1 MNRFILLI
9 SFLGLTGMGSFAQ
22 KSEMATVANQFINSL
37 DKNQKLK
44 ALFPFVSE
52 ERYNFHFVPR
62 DDRKGISVN
71 ELTPSQ
77 KEAAMTL
84 MKFCLSSDAYRKAT
98 EIMQLEI
105 ILKGIENRPDTN
117 HFRDPGKYFF
127 SIFGIPGNTT
137 TWGWRVEGHHV
148 SLNFSAKNNSLVS
161 GTPGF
166 FGSNPAVVPAGPQKG
181 KEILKDET
189 EKGFTLLHSF
199 SGEQLKKVI
208 FDTTAPGDIFTFDKR
223 KAMIEHPGGIGYSEM
238 NGGQQ
243 QNLLRLIELYVHRY
257 TKLFADDLMKEI
269 QDAGLENLK
278 FSWAGARQP
287 GIGNLHYY
295 RVQGPTLIIEYDNT
309 QNNGNHVHSVI
320 RDLKHDFGGD
330 ELLEHYLKTNKAER

>member
-1 MNRFILLI
+1 MNRFVLVI
-9 SFLGLTGMGSFAQ
+9 SFVAFTAMGCLAQ
-22 KSEMATVANQFINSL
+22 KVEMATVANQFLNSL
-37 DKNQKLK
+37 DKDQKLK
-44 ALFPFVSE
+44 AQFPFDTE

-62 DDRKGISVN
+62 EDRKGISVN
-71 ELTPSQ
+71 ELNASQ

-84 MKFCLSSDAYRKAT
+84 MKFCLSTDAYKKAT

-105 ILKGIENRPDTN
+105 ILKAIEKRGESD

-127 SIFGIPGNTT
+127 SIFGIPGANT

-148 SLNFSAKNNSLVS
+148 SLNFSALNNKLVS

-166 FGSNPAVVPAGPQKG
+166 FGSNPAVVPDGPQKG
-181 KEILKDET
+181 KQILKDET
-189 EKGFTLLHSF
+189 DKGFVLLHSF
-199 SGEQLKKVI
+199 SGEQLKTAI
-208 FDTTAPGDIFTFDKR
+208 ISDTAPPDIFTFDAR
-223 KAMIEHPGGIGYSEM
+223 KALIEHPAGITWSAM
-238 NGGQQ
+238 NSLQQ

-269 QDAGLENLK
+269 QDAGLDNLR
-278 FSWAGARQP
+278 FAWAGAHQP

-295 RVQGPTLIIEYDNT
+295 RVQGPTVIIEYDNT

-330 ELLEHYLKTNKAER
+330 ELLEHYKAGH